1 LATVQ
6 CMPAG
11 KHSCGDQVP
20 AVVSDSLNEN
30 QVRRLRV
37 TCQHIDRTLSEIE
50 GILNE
55 SASRAA
61 FPTYVTDLSP
71 AQRKTI
77 EDYIARVRARLIRI
91 LEGQGITD
99 IKPGI
104 PVTRAVRGRLYS
116 IDIAAEELKPKYM
129 RGYGKVSDTLATELD
144 GIAGELQG
152 LVVHIDQQLAEGAG
166 QDFKE
171 RLEHLEEAGNDL
183 GLLSRIE
190 RIVADRGLV
199 EFRGTIAS
207 ILDRAE
213 DRSFEIAV
221 FGRVSSG
228 KSSLLNAMLGTDVL
242 PVGVTPVT
250 AVPTR
255 IRHGEEPSLM
265 VSFTD
270 APPKSYKIQELG
282 EFATEQQNPKNAKH
296 VTRIT
301 VTIPASRLANGVS
314 FVDTPGL
321 GSLATSG
328 AAETLAYLPKCDL
341 GVVLIDAGST
351 LTGGD
356 VRTIFAL
363 QEAAIPAHVLL
374 SKADI
379 LDRSDCEKT
388 IAYVKQHIVAETG
401 LDLPVH
407 PVSVRPSHRNLL
419 DQWFEEEILPLYSR
433 SQELRAASLQRK
445 IGMLR
450 ESVVFILRNKIQRS
464 RHESSGTPEET
475 HEVEARL
482 RRATGLIE
490 ETRAACEQDADAMAG
505 NVPAI
510 YSAAAA
516 SVMDTGSKGAGA
528 GISAEETIQTTI
540 LGEVQVR
547 AKNVQGRVESLALRL
562 QEDLVKSA
570 GDLGITDMP
579 GDDEFTS
586 LVRGMPVFDPGT
598 IRVTA
603 IKSSYAALL
612 GGGFERDQM
621 IRHIRQQIGGAFE
634 PALASYTRVLKEWTR
649 QVTGQMGRKFETYAE
664 RYRAQAERSSGEQE
678 LAPDEVQ
685 AIEEDLRLLE
695 TIPQPPG
702 ATPNN

>member
-1 LATVQ
+1 MT
-6 CMPAG
+6 P
-11 KHSCGDQVP
+11 D
-20 AVVSDSLNEN
+20 SDPLNED

-61 FPTYVTDLSP
+61 FPTYAPDLLL

-77 EDYIARVRARLIRI
+77 EDYITRVRARLIRV
-91 LEGQGITD
+91 LEGQGIVVKEPD
-99 IKPGI
+99 I
-104 PVTRAVRGRLYS
+104 PVSRAVRGRLYS

-129 RGYGKVSDTLATELD
+129 RGYGGVSAATATELN

-152 LVVHIDQQLAEGAG
+152 LVARLDQYLAGGVG

-171 RLEHLEEAGNDL
+171 RLQRLEGAGNDL
-183 GLLSRIE
+183 ELLSRIE
-190 RIVADRGLV
+190 RIVAERGLV

-228 KSSLLNAMLGTDVL
+228 KSSLLNAVLDTDVL

-255 IRHGEEPSLM
+255 ITHGEKPSLT
-265 VSFTD
+265 VTFTD
-270 APPKSYKIQELG
+270 APAKTFEIQQLG
-282 EFATEQQNPKNAKH
+282 EYATEQQNPGNAKH

-301 VTIPASRLANGVS
+301 VTIPASRLGDGVS

-351 LTGGD
+351 LTDGD
-356 VRTIFAL
+356 VRTILAL
-363 QEAAIPAHVLL
+363 QEAAIPAHALL
-374 SKADI
+374 SKADL
-379 LDRSDCEKT
+379 LDKPDCEKT
-388 IAYVKQHIVAETG
+388 INYVKQHIVAETG

-407 PVSVRPSHRNLL
+407 PVSVRSSHRNLL
-419 DQWFEEEILPLYSR
+419 DRWFEDEILPLYSR
-433 SQELRAASLQRK
+433 SQELRASSLQRK
-445 IGMLR
+445 IGMLK
-450 ESVVFILRNKIQRS
+450 ESVVFVLRNKICRS
-464 RHESSGTPEET
+464 RHESPGDTENIRAVET
-475 HEVEARL
+475 RL
-482 RRATGLIE
+482 RRATGFIE
-490 ETRAACEQDADAMAG
+490 ETRSACERGADAIAG

-516 SVMDTGSKGAGA
+516 TMMDAGLKDA
-528 GISAEETIQTTI
+528 DTEIAAQDVIRTAV
-540 LGEVQVR
+540 LREVQGR
-547 AKNVQGRVESLALRL
+547 AKNVQSLVETLALQL
-562 QEDLVKSA
+562 QDDLVKSA
-570 GDLGITDMP
+570 GDLDVADVP
-579 GDDEFTS
+579 GDDEFPS

-598 IRVTA
+598 IHVTA
-603 IKSSYAALL
+603 SKSAFTALL
-612 GGGFERDQM
+612 GQRFAEEQLA
-621 IRHIRQQIGGAFE
+621 RHIHRQLGDSFE
-634 PALASYTRVLKEWTR
+634 PALASYIRVLKEWTR
-649 QVTGQMGRKFETYAE
+649 QVTGHMGRKFETYAE
-664 RYRAQAERSSGEQE
+664 RYRAQAERSSGKLE
-678 LAPDEVQ
+678 LAPEAVQ
-685 AIEEDLRLLE
+685 AIEDALE
-695 TIPQPPG
+695 MLG
-702 ATPNN
+702 GNAL

>member
-1 LATVQ
+1 MAAD
-6 CMPAG
+6 P
-11 KHSCGDQVP
+11 
-20 AVVSDSLNEN
+20 DSLNEH

-37 TCQHIDRTLSEIE
+37 TCQCIDRSLSEIE

-55 SASRAA
+55 STSRAA
-61 FPTYVTDLSP
+61 FPTYAADLPP

-77 EDYIARVRARLIRI
+77 EDYIARVRARLIQV
-91 LEGQGITD
+91 LDGQGIVVGP
-99 IKPGI
+99 PGI
-104 PVTRAVRGRLYS
+104 PVSRAVRGRLYS

-129 RGYGKVSDTLATELD
+129 RGYGAVSDATATELN

-152 LVVHIDQQLAEGAG
+152 LVARLDQYLAGGAG
-166 QDFKE
+166 QDFRE
-171 RLEHLEEAGNDL
+171 RLQRLEGAGNDL

-190 RIVADRGLV
+190 HIVTERGLV

-228 KSSLLNAMLGTDVL
+228 KSSLLNAALDTDVL

-255 IRHGEEPSLM
+255 ITHGEKPSLT

-270 APPKSYKIQELG
+270 APVKSFEIARLG
-282 EFATEQQNPKNAKH
+282 EFATEQQNPGNARH

-301 VTIPASRLANGVS
+301 VTIPAPRLANGVS

-351 LTGGD
+351 LTDGD
-356 VRTIFAL
+356 VRTILAL
-363 QEAAIPAHVLL
+363 QEAAIPARVLL
-374 SKADI
+374 SKSDL

-388 IAYVKQHIVAETG
+388 IGYVKQHIVSETG

-419 DQWFEEEILPLYSR
+419 DRWFGNEILPLYSH

-445 IGMLR
+445 IGMLK
-450 ESVVFILRNKIQRS
+450 ESVVFVLRNKIQRS
-464 RHESSGTPEET
+464 RHESPGTQEAT
-475 HEVEARL
+475 HEIEARL
-482 RRATGLIE
+482 RRATGFIE
-490 ETRAACEQDADAMAG
+490 ETRSACERGADAMAG

-516 SVMDTGSKGAGA
+516 SMMNAGSQDADA
-528 GISAEETIQTTI
+528 GIAAEDVIRTAV
-540 LGEVQVR
+540 LWEVQER
-547 AKNVQGRVESLALRL
+547 AKHVQGLVETLALRL
-562 QEDLVKSA
+562 QDELVKSA
-570 GDLGITDMP
+570 ADLGIADMP
-579 GDDEFTS
+579 GDDEFPS
-586 LVRGMPVFDPGT
+586 LVRGMPVFDPGM
-598 IRVTA
+598 IRITA
-603 IKSSYAALL
+603 PKSSYAALL
-612 GGGFERDQM
+612 GKRFEEEQMVRD
-621 IRHIRQQIGGAFE
+621 IRQQLSRSFE
-634 PALASYTRVLKEWTR
+634 PALASYIKVLKEWMR
-649 QVTGQMGRKFETYAE
+649 QTTGQLGRSFESYAE
-664 RYRAQAERSSGEQE
+664 RYRAQAEQSPHGQE
-678 LAPDEVQ
+678 VTPDEVRD
-685 AIEEDLRLLE
+685 IEGDIRLLGD
-695 TIPQPPG
+695 TH
-702 ATPNN
+702 

>member
-1 LATVQ
+1 MT
-6 CMPAG
+6 P
-11 KHSCGDQVP
+11 DP
-20 AVVSDSLNEN
+20 DTLNEN
-30 QVRRLRV
+30 HIRRLRV

-61 FPTYVTDLSP
+61 FPTYAPDLLL

-77 EDYIARVRARLIRI
+77 EDYIARVRARLIRV
-91 LEGQGITD
+91 LEGQGIVVKEPD
-99 IKPGI
+99 I
-104 PVTRAVRGRLYS
+104 PVSRAVRGRLYS

-129 RGYGKVSDTLATELD
+129 RGYGDVAAATATELN

-152 LVVHIDQQLAEGAG
+152 LVARLDQYLAGGAG

-171 RLEHLEEAGNDL
+171 RLQRLEGAGNDL
-183 GLLSRIE
+183 ELLSRIE
-190 RIVADRGLV
+190 RIVAERGLV

-228 KSSLLNAMLGTDVL
+228 KSSLLNAVLDTDVL

-255 IRHGEEPSLM
+255 ITHGENPSLT
-265 VSFTD
+265 VSFAD
-270 APPKSYKIQELG
+270 APAKSFEIARLG
-282 EFATEQQNPKNAKH
+282 EFATEQQNPGNAKH

-301 VTIPASRLANGVS
+301 VTIPASRLGEGVS

-351 LTGGD
+351 LTDGD
-356 VRTIFAL
+356 VRVILAL
-363 QEAAIPAHVLL
+363 QEAAIPAHALL
-374 SKADI
+374 SKADL
-379 LDRSDCEKT
+379 LDKPDCEKT
-388 IAYVKQHIVAETG
+388 IDYVKQHIVAETG
-401 LDLPVH
+401 LDMPVH

-419 DQWFEEEILPLYSR
+419 DRWFEDEILPLYSR
-433 SQELRAASLQRK
+433 SQELRASSLQRK

-450 ESVVFILRNKIQRS
+450 ESVVFVLRNKIQRS
-464 RHESSGTPEET
+464 RHESPGDTEEIRA
-475 HEVEARL
+475 VETRL

-490 ETRAACEQDADAMAG
+490 ETRSACERGADAMAG
-505 NVPAI
+505 NIPAI
-510 YSAAAA
+510 YIAAAA
-516 SVMDTGSKGAGA
+516 CVMDAGSKDVDTKIA
-528 GISAEETIQTTI
+528 AEDVIRTAV
-540 LGEVQVR
+540 LREVQGR
-547 AKNVQGRVESLALRL
+547 AKNVQSLVETLALWL
-562 QEDLVKSA
+562 QDELVKSA
-570 GDLGITDMP
+570 GNLGSADMP
-579 GDDEFTS
+579 GDDEFPS

-598 IRVTA
+598 IRIIA
-603 IKSSYAALL
+603 PKSSYAALL
-612 GGGFERDQM
+612 GQQFAEEQLA
-621 IRHIRQQIGGAFE
+621 RHIRRQLGESFE
-634 PALASYTRVLKEWTR
+634 PTLASYIRVLKEWTR

-664 RYRAQAERSSGEQE
+664 RYRAQAERSSGELE
-678 LAPDEVQ
+678 LAPEAVQ
-685 AIEEDLRLLE
+685 AIEGDLRLLE
-695 TIPQPPG
+695 SCSAGSIPG
-702 ATPNN
+702 DTGK

>member
-1 LATVQ
+1 MASD
-6 CMPAG
+6 P
-11 KHSCGDQVP
+11 
-20 AVVSDSLNEN
+20 DSLNEN

-61 FPTYVTDLSP
+61 FPNYAADLPP

-77 EDYIARVRARLIRI
+77 EDYIARVRARLIRV
-91 LEGQGITD
+91 LEGQD
-99 IKPGI
+99 IVVSPPAI
-104 PVTRAVRGRLYS
+104 PVSRAVRGRLYS

-129 RGYGKVSDTLATELD
+129 RGYGEVSPATATELN

-152 LVVHIDQQLAEGAG
+152 LVARLDQYLAGGAG

-171 RLEHLEEAGNDL
+171 RLQRLEGAGNDL

-190 RIVADRGLV
+190 RIVTERGLV
-199 EFRGTIAS
+199 EFRGTLAS

-228 KSSLLNAMLGTDVL
+228 KSSLLNAALDTDVL

-255 IRHGEEPSLM
+255 ITHGEKSSLT
-265 VSFTD
+265 VTFTD
-270 APPKSYKIQELG
+270 APVKIFEIQQLG
-282 EFATEQQNPKNAKH
+282 EFATEQQNPGNAKH

-301 VTIPASRLANGVS
+301 VTIPASRLDDGVS

-351 LTGGD
+351 LTDGD
-356 VRTIFAL
+356 VRVILAL
-363 QEAAIPAHVLL
+363 QEAAIPAHALL
-374 SKADI
+374 SKADL
-379 LDRSDCEKT
+379 LDKPDCEKT
-388 IAYVKQHIVAETG
+388 IDYVKQHIVAETG
-401 LDLPVH
+401 LDMPVH

-419 DQWFEEEILPLYSR
+419 DRWFEDEILPLYSR
-433 SQELRAASLQRK
+433 SQELRASSLQRK

-450 ESVVFILRNKIQRS
+450 ESVVFVLRNKIQRS
-464 RHESSGTPEET
+464 RHESPGDTEEIRA
-475 HEVEARL
+475 VETRL

-490 ETRAACEQDADAMAG
+490 ETRSACERGADAMAG
-505 NVPAI
+505 NIPAI
-510 YSAAAA
+510 YIAAAA
-516 SVMDTGSKGAGA
+516 CVMDAGSKDADTEIA
-528 GISAEETIQTTI
+528 AEDVIRTAV
-540 LGEVQVR
+540 LREVQGR
-547 AKNVQGRVESLALRL
+547 AKNVQSLVETLALWL
-562 QEDLVKSA
+562 QDELVKSA
-570 GDLGITDMP
+570 GNLGSADMP
-579 GDDEFTS
+579 GDDEFPS

-598 IRVTA
+598 IRIIA
-603 IKSSYAALL
+603 PKSSYAALL
-612 GGGFERDQM
+612 GQQFAEEQLA
-621 IRHIRQQIGGAFE
+621 RHIRRQLGESFE
-634 PALASYTRVLKEWTR
+634 PTLASYIRVLKEWTR

-664 RYRAQAERSSGEQE
+664 RYRAQAEQSPHAQE
-678 LAPDEVQ
+678 LTPDEMRG
-685 AIEEDLRLLE
+685 IEEDLKLL
-695 TIPQPPG
+695 G
-702 ATPNN
+702 DTP